1 MGHRDNLELLPEP
14 EEPRMLTTIDPD
26 APGYPGE
33 AYGIS
38 DEEARELRWPAS
50 PLREILWPWGA
61 ITFAFGVVF
70 MLLIWPHIN
79 AYLSPIL
86 PETEWAYETTG
97 IRELQDAGLDGSG
110 VHVCIVDT
118 GIDATHPDFSN
129 LTLAGFRDFYE
140 GEHDLVRDVGED
152 SHGTMMA
159 GLLVANGKFYGAA
172 PGVDLSIALALGPS
186 GTSGQEDRVAQAIR
200 WCRITQKAD
209 IVSLSLGS
217 DPGDGM
223 GIQSETVL
231 AVQEALDAGIFVVA
245 AAGNTG
251 DDTSIS
257 DVSVPANMQ
266 GVIAVGVSTRSGNV
280 WSNSA
285 NGSMVDPY
293 TQENRSYPNQKP
305 EVSAPGVLLFSTTST
320 QIEPPYA
327 YSTGTSDSTV
337 LVTGAL
343 ALILELYGTAL
354 AGDDGV
360 IDAEEMEMVKRSLAS
375 SCDKSGTD
383 GSPHDVRG
391 GYGFLDAV
399 QWASDIAFELNLA

>member
-1 MGHRDNLELLPEP
+1 MGHMDNLELLPEP
-14 EEPRMLTTIDPD
+14 EEPRMMTTIDSD
-26 APGYPGE
+26 APGYPGD

-61 ITFAFGVVF
+61 ITFTFGAVF
-70 MLLIWPHIN
+70 MLLVWPHIN
-79 AYLSPIL
+79 AYLSPVL
-86 PETEWAYETTG
+86 PETEWAYESTG
-97 IRELQDAGLDGSG
+97 IRELQDSGLDGSG
-110 VHVCIVDT
+110 VHVCMVDT
-118 GIDATHPDFSN
+118 GIDTAHPDFAN
-129 LTLAGFRDFYE
+129 LALAGFRDFYE

-159 GLLVANGKFYGAA
+159 GLLVADGKFYGAA
-172 PGVDLSIALALGPS
+172 PGVNLSVALALGPT

-217 DPGDGM
+217 DPGGGM

-251 DDTSIS
+251 DDASIY
-257 DVSVPANMQ
+257 DISVPANMR
-266 GVIAVGVSTRSGNV
+266 GVIAVGTSTRSGSV
-280 WSNSA
+280 WSGSA
-285 NGSMVDPY
+285 NGSMLDPY
-293 TQENRSYPNQKP
+293 GQENRSYPDQKP

-343 ALILELYGTAL
+343 ALILELHGTAL
-354 AGDDGV
+354 AGDDGMF
-360 IDAEEMEMVKRSLAS
+360 DADEMEIVKRSLAS
-375 SCDKSGTD
+375 SCDKTSIS
-383 GSPHDVRG
+383 GSPHDTRG

-399 QWASDIAFELNLA
+399 QWASDIAFELNLG

>member
-14 EEPRMLTTIDPD
+14 EEPRMLTTIDSD

-79 AYLSPIL
+79 AYLSPVL

-118 GIDATHPDFSN
+118 GIDAAHPDFSN

-140 GEHDLVRDVGED
+140 GEHDLIRDVGED

-159 GLLVANGKFYGAA
+159 GLLVADGKFYGAA

-251 DDTSIS
+251 DDASIS

-266 GVIAVGVSTRSGNV
+266 GVIAVGASTRSGNV

-293 TQENRSYPNQKP
+293 TQENRSYPDQKP

-327 YSTGTSDSTV
+327 YSTGTSDSTA

-375 SCDKSGTD
+375 SCDKSGID

>member
-14 EEPRMLTTIDPD
+14 EEPRMLTTIDSD

-79 AYLSPIL
+79 AYLSPVL

-118 GIDATHPDFSN
+118 GIDAAHPDFSN

-140 GEHDLVRDVGED
+140 GKHGLVRDVGEA
-152 SHGTMMA
+152 SHGPTMA

-251 DDTSIS
+251 DDVSIS

-266 GVIAVGVSTRSGNV
+266 GVIAVGTSTRIDNV

-285 NGSMVDPY
+285 NGSLVDPY
-293 TQENRSYPNQKP
+293 TQENRSYPDQKP
-305 EVSAPGVLLFSTTST
+305 AVSAPGVLLFSTTST
-320 QIEPPYA
+320 QIEPPYS

-360 IDAEEMEMVKRSLAS
+360 IDVEEMELVKRSLAS

-399 QWASDIAFELNLA
+399 QWSTDIAFELNLA

>member
-1 MGHRDNLELLPEP
+1 MGHRDDLELLPEP

-70 MLLIWPHIN
+70 MLLIWPQIN

-118 GIDATHPDFSN
+118 GIDAAHPDFSN
-129 LTLAGFRDFYE
+129 VTLAGFRDFYE
-140 GEHDLVRDVGED
+140 GEHGLIRDVGKD

-293 TQENRSYPNQKP
+293 TQENRSYPDQKP
-305 EVSAPGVLLFSTTST
+305 EVSAPGILLFSTTST

>member
-1 MGHRDNLELLPEP
+1 MGHMDNLELLPEP

-38 DEEARELRWPAS
+38 DEEARGLRWPAS

-61 ITFAFGVVF
+61 ITFAFGAVF
-70 MLLIWPHIN
+70 MLLVWPHIN
-79 AYLSPIL
+79 AYLSPVL
-86 PETEWAYETTG
+86 PETEWAYESTG
-97 IRELQDAGLDGSG
+97 IRELQDSGLDGSG
-110 VHVCIVDT
+110 VHVCMVDT
-118 GIDATHPDFSN
+118 GIDTAHPDFDN
-129 LTLAGFRDFYE
+129 LALAGFRDFYE

-159 GLLVANGKFYGAA
+159 GLLVADGKFYGAA
-172 PGVDLSIALALGPS
+172 PGVNLSVALALGPT

-231 AVQEALDAGIFVVA
+231 AVQETLDAGIFVVA

-251 DDTSIS
+251 DDASIY
-257 DVSVPANMQ
+257 DISVPANMR
-266 GVIAVGVSTRSGNV
+266 GVIAVGTTTRSGSV
-280 WSNSA
+280 WSSSA
-285 NGSMVDPY
+285 NGSMLDPY
-293 TQENRSYPNQKP
+293 GQENRSYPNQKP

-343 ALILELYGTAL
+343 ALILELHGTAL
-354 AGDDGV
+354 AGDDGMF
-360 IDAEEMEMVKRSLAS
+360 DADEMEIVKRSLAS
-375 SCDKSGTD
+375 SCDKTGIS
-383 GSPHDVRG
+383 GSPHDTRG

-399 QWASDIAFELNLA
+399 QWASDIAFELNLG

>member
-14 EEPRMLTTIDPD
+14 EEPRMLTTIDSD

-79 AYLSPIL
+79 AYLSPVL

-97 IRELQDAGLDGSG
+97 LRELQDSGLDGSG
-110 VHVCIVDT
+110 VHVCMVDT
-118 GIDATHPDFSN
+118 GIDIAHPDFSN

-140 GEHDLVRDVGED
+140 GEHDLIRDVGED

-159 GLLVANGKFYGAA
+159 GLLVADGKFYGAA
-172 PGVDLSIALALGPS
+172 PGVELSIALALGPS

-251 DDTSIS
+251 DDVSIS

-266 GVIAVGVSTRSGNV
+266 GVIAVGASTRSGNV

-293 TQENRSYPNQKP
+293 TQENRSYPDQKP

-327 YSTGTSDSTV
+327 YSTGTSDSTA

-375 SCDKSGTD
+375 SCDKSGID

>member
-1 MGHRDNLELLPEP
+1 MGHMDNLELLPEP
-14 EEPRMLTTIDPD
+14 EEPRMLTTIDSD

-38 DEEARELRWPAS
+38 DEEARGLRWPAS

-61 ITFAFGVVF
+61 ITFAFGAVF

-79 AYLSPIL
+79 AHLSPVL

-97 IRELQDAGLDGSG
+97 IRDLQDSGLDGSG
-110 VHVCIVDT
+110 VHICMVDT
-118 GIDATHPDFSN
+118 GMDTDHPDFSN

-140 GEHDLVRDVGED
+140 GEHGLVRDVGED

-159 GLLVANGKFYGAA
+159 GLLVADGKFYGAA

-200 WCRITQKAD
+200 WCGITQNAD

-251 DDTSIS
+251 NDASIS
-257 DVSVPANMQ
+257 DVSVPGNMQ
-266 GVIAVGVSTRSGNV
+266 GVIAVGASTRSGNV

-343 ALILELYGTAL
+343 ALILELHGAAL

-360 IDAEEMEMVKRSLAS
+360 IDVEEMEMVKRTLAS
-375 SCDKSGTD
+375 SCDKSGID
-383 GSPHDVRG
+383 GSPHDARG

>member
-14 EEPRMLTTIDPD
+14 EEPRMLTTIDSD

-79 AYLSPIL
+79 AHLSPIL

-209 IVSLSLGS
+209 IISLSLGS

-231 AVQEALDAGIFVVA
+231 AVQEALDAGIFIVA

-293 TQENRSYPNQKP
+293 TQENRSYPDQKP
-305 EVSAPGVLLFSTTST
+305 EVSAPGILLFSTTST

-383 GSPHDVRG
+383 GSPHDARG

>member
-1 MGHRDNLELLPEP
+1 MGHRDDLELLPEP

-70 MLLIWPHIN
+70 MLLIWPQIN

-118 GIDATHPDFSN
+118 GIDAAHPDFSN

-140 GEHDLVRDVGED
+140 GEHGLIRDVGED

-251 DDTSIS
+251 NDASIS
-257 DVSVPANMQ
+257 DVSVPANMR
-266 GVIAVGVSTRSGNV
+266 GVIAVGASTHSGNV

-285 NGSMVDPY
+285 NGSLVDSY
-293 TQENRSYPNQKP
+293 TQENRSYPDQKP

-320 QIEPPYA
+320 QIDPPYA

-360 IDAEEMEMVKRSLAS
+360 IDAEEMEIVKRSLAS

>member
-1 MGHRDNLELLPEP
+1 
-14 EEPRMLTTIDPD
+14 
-26 APGYPGE
+26 
-33 AYGIS
+33 
-38 DEEARELRWPAS
+38 
-50 PLREILWPWGA
+50 LREILWPWGA

-79 AYLSPIL
+79 AYLSPVL

-97 IRELQDAGLDGSG
+97 IRDLQDSGLDGSG
-110 VHVCIVDT
+110 VHVCMVDT
-118 GIDATHPDFSN
+118 GIDATHPDLSN

-140 GEHDLVRDVGED
+140 GEHGLVRDVGED

-159 GLLVANGKFYGAA
+159 GLLVADGKFYGAA
-172 PGVDLSIALALGPS
+172 PGVDLSIALALGPA

-200 WCRITQKAD
+200 WCRITQNAD

-251 DDTSIS
+251 NDASIS
-257 DVSVPANMQ
+257 DVSVPGNMQ
-266 GVIAVGVSTRSGNV
+266 GVIAVGASTRSGNV

-343 ALILELYGTAL
+343 ALILELHGAAL

-360 IDAEEMEMVKRSLAS
+360 IDVEEMEMVKRTLAS
-375 SCDKSGTD
+375 SCDKSGID
-383 GSPHDVRG
+383 GSPHDARG

>member
-14 EEPRMLTTIDPD
+14 EEPRMLTTIDSD

-79 AYLSPIL
+79 AHLSPIL

-251 DDTSIS
+251 DDASIS

-266 GVIAVGVSTRSGNV
+266 GVIAVGVSTHSGNV

>member
-1 MGHRDNLELLPEP
+1 MGHRDDLELLPEP

-70 MLLIWPHIN
+70 MLLIWPQIN

-118 GIDATHPDFSN
+118 GIDAAHPDFSN

-140 GEHDLVRDVGED
+140 GEHGLIRDVGED

-266 GVIAVGVSTRSGNV
+266 GVIAVGVSTHSGNV

-293 TQENRSYPNQKP
+293 TQENRSYPDQKP
-305 EVSAPGVLLFSTTST
+305 EVSAPGILLFSTTST

>member
-1 MGHRDNLELLPEP
+1 MDNLELLPEP
-14 EEPRMLTTIDPD
+14 EEPRMLTTIDSD

-38 DEEARELRWPAS
+38 DEEARGLRWPAS

-61 ITFAFGVVF
+61 ITFAFGAVF

-79 AYLSPIL
+79 AHLSPVL

-97 IRELQDAGLDGSG
+97 IRDLQDSGLDGSG
-110 VHVCIVDT
+110 VHICMVDT
-118 GIDATHPDFSN
+118 GMDTDHPDFSN

-140 GEHDLVRDVGED
+140 GEHGLVRDVGED

-159 GLLVANGKFYGAA
+159 GLLVADGKFYGAA

-200 WCRITQKAD
+200 WCRITQNAD

-251 DDTSIS
+251 NDASIS
-257 DVSVPANMQ
+257 DVSVPGNMQ
-266 GVIAVGVSTRSGNV
+266 GVIAVGASTRSGNV

-343 ALILELYGTAL
+343 ALILELHGAAL

-360 IDAEEMEMVKRSLAS
+360 IDVEEMEMVKRTLAS
-375 SCDKSGTD
+375 SCDKSGID
-383 GSPHDVRG
+383 GSPHDARG

>member
-14 EEPRMLTTIDPD
+14 EEPRMLTTIDSD

-79 AYLSPIL
+79 AYLSPVL

-118 GIDATHPDFSN
+118 GIDAAHPDFSN

-140 GEHDLVRDVGED
+140 GEHDLIRDVGED

-159 GLLVANGKFYGAA
+159 GLLVADGKFYGAA
-172 PGVDLSIALALGPS
+172 PGVELSIALALGPS

-251 DDTSIS
+251 DDVSIS

-266 GVIAVGVSTRSGNV
+266 GVIAVGASTRSGNV

-293 TQENRSYPNQKP
+293 TQENRSYPDQKP

-327 YSTGTSDSTV
+327 YSTGTSDSTA

-375 SCDKSGTD
+375 SCDKSGID

>member
-1 MGHRDNLELLPEP
+1 MGHRDDLELLPEP

-70 MLLIWPHIN
+70 MLLIWPQIN

-118 GIDATHPDFSN
+118 GIDAAHPDFSN

-140 GEHDLVRDVGED
+140 GEHGLIRDVGED

-209 IVSLSLGS
+209 IISLSLGS

-231 AVQEALDAGIFVVA
+231 AVQEALDAGIFIVA

-293 TQENRSYPNQKP
+293 TQENRSYPDQKP
-305 EVSAPGVLLFSTTST
+305 EVSAPGILLFSTTST

-360 IDAEEMEMVKRSLAS
+360 IDAEEMEIVKRSLAS

-383 GSPHDVRG
+383 GSPHDARG

>member
-1 MGHRDNLELLPEP
+1 MGHTDNLELLPEP

-61 ITFAFGVVF
+61 ITFAFGAVF
-70 MLLIWPHIN
+70 MLLVWPHIN
-79 AYLSPIL
+79 AHLSPIL
-86 PETEWAYETTG
+86 PETEWAYESTG
-97 IRELQDAGLDGSG
+97 IRELQDSGLDGSG
-110 VHVCIVDT
+110 VHVCMVDT
-118 GIDATHPDFSN
+118 GIDTTHPDFAN

-159 GLLVANGKFYGAA
+159 GLLVADGKFYGAA
-172 PGVDLSIALALGPS
+172 PGVNLSIALALGPT
-186 GTSGQEDRVAQAIR
+186 GTAGQEDRVAQAIR

-251 DDTSIS
+251 DDASIN
-257 DVSVPANMQ
+257 DVSAPANMR
-266 GVIAVGVSTRSGNV
+266 GVIAVGTSTRSGSV
-280 WSNSA
+280 WSDSA
-285 NGSMVDPY
+285 NGSLFDPY
-293 TQENRSYPNQKP
+293 SQENRSYPNQKP

-343 ALILELYGTAL
+343 ALILELHGTAL

-360 IDAEEMEMVKRSLAS
+360 FDVEEMEIVKRSLAS
-375 SCDKSGTD
+375 SCDKTAIS

-391 GYGFLDAV
+391 GYGLLDAA
-399 QWASDIAFELNLA
+399 QWASDIAFELNLG

>member
-1 MGHRDNLELLPEP
+1 
-14 EEPRMLTTIDPD
+14 MLTTIDSD

-79 AYLSPIL
+79 AYLSPVL

-97 IRELQDAGLDGSG
+97 IRDLQDSGLDGSG
-110 VHVCIVDT
+110 VHVCMVDT
-118 GIDATHPDFSN
+118 GIDATHPDLSN

-140 GEHDLVRDVGED
+140 GEHGLVRDVGED

-159 GLLVANGKFYGAA
+159 GLLVADGKFYGAA
-172 PGVDLSIALALGPS
+172 PGVDLSIALALGPA

-200 WCRITQKAD
+200 WCRITQNAD

-251 DDTSIS
+251 NDASIS
-257 DVSVPANMQ
+257 DVSVPGNMQ
-266 GVIAVGVSTRSGNV
+266 GVIAVGASTRSGNV

-343 ALILELYGTAL
+343 ALILELHGAAL

-360 IDAEEMEMVKRSLAS
+360 IDVEEMEMVKRTLAS
-375 SCDKSGTD
+375 SCDKSGID
-383 GSPHDVRG
+383 GSPHDARG

>member
-1 MGHRDNLELLPEP
+1 MGHRDDLELLPEP

-97 IRELQDAGLDGSG
+97 IRELQNAGLDGSG

-251 DDTSIS
+251 DDASIS

-266 GVIAVGVSTRSGNV
+266 GVIAVGVSTHSGNV

>member
-1 MGHRDNLELLPEP
+1 
-14 EEPRMLTTIDPD
+14 
-26 APGYPGE
+26 
-33 AYGIS
+33 
-38 DEEARELRWPAS
+38 
-50 PLREILWPWGA
+50 LREILWPWGA

-118 GIDATHPDFSN
+118 GIDTAHPDFSN

-140 GEHDLVRDVGED
+140 GEHGLVRDVGED

-251 DDTSIS
+251 DDASIS

-266 GVIAVGVSTRSGNV
+266 GVIAVGVSTHSGNV

>member
-1 MGHRDNLELLPEP
+1 MGHMDNLELLPEP
-14 EEPRMLTTIDPD
+14 EEPRMLTTIDSD

-79 AYLSPIL
+79 AYLSPVL

-97 IRELQDAGLDGSG
+97 IRDLQDSGLDGSG
-110 VHVCIVDT
+110 VHVCMVDT
-118 GIDATHPDFSN
+118 GIDTTHPDLSN

-140 GEHDLVRDVGED
+140 GEHGLVRDVGED

-159 GLLVANGKFYGAA
+159 GLLVADGKFYGAA
-172 PGVDLSIALALGPS
+172 PGVDLSIALALGPA

-200 WCRITQKAD
+200 WCRITQNAD

-251 DDTSIS
+251 NDASIS

-266 GVIAVGVSTRSGNV
+266 GVIAVGASTRSGNV

-285 NGSMVDPY
+285 NGSMVDSY
-293 TQENRSYPNQKP
+293 TQENRSYPDQKP

-343 ALILELYGTAL
+343 ALILELHGTAL

-360 IDAEEMEMVKRSLAS
+360 IDAEEMEMVKRTLAS
-375 SCDKSGTD
+375 SCDKSGID
-383 GSPHDVRG
+383 GSPHDARG

>member
-1 MGHRDNLELLPEP
+1 MGHMDNLELLPEP
-14 EEPRMLTTIDPD
+14 EEPRMLTTIDSD

-79 AYLSPIL
+79 AYLSPVL

-97 IRELQDAGLDGSG
+97 IRDLQDSGLDGSG
-110 VHVCIVDT
+110 VHVCMVDT
-118 GIDATHPDFSN
+118 GIDATHPDLSN

-140 GEHDLVRDVGED
+140 GEHGLVRDVGED

-159 GLLVANGKFYGAA
+159 GLLVADGKFYGAA
-172 PGVDLSIALALGPS
+172 PGVDLSIALALGPA

-200 WCRITQKAD
+200 WCRITQNAD

-251 DDTSIS
+251 NDASIS
-257 DVSVPANMQ
+257 DVSVPGNMQ
-266 GVIAVGVSTRSGNV
+266 GVIAVGASTRSGNV

-343 ALILELYGTAL
+343 ALILELHGAAL

-360 IDAEEMEMVKRSLAS
+360 IDVEEMEMVKRTLAS
-375 SCDKSGTD
+375 SCDKSGID
-383 GSPHDVRG
+383 GSPHDARG

>member
-1 MGHRDNLELLPEP
+1 MGHRDDLELLPEP

-70 MLLIWPHIN
+70 MLLIWPQIN

-118 GIDATHPDFSN
+118 GIDAAHPDFSN

-140 GEHDLVRDVGED
+140 GEHDLIRDVGED

-159 GLLVANGKFYGAA
+159 GLLVADGKFYGAA

-293 TQENRSYPNQKP
+293 TQENRSYPDQKP
-305 EVSAPGVLLFSTTST
+305 EVSAPGILLFSTTST

>member
-1 MGHRDNLELLPEP
+1 MGHMDNLELLPEP
-14 EEPRMLTTIDPD
+14 EEPRMLTTIDSD

-79 AYLSPIL
+79 AYLSPVL

-97 IRELQDAGLDGSG
+97 IRDLQDSGLDGSG
-110 VHVCIVDT
+110 VHICMVDT
-118 GIDATHPDFSN
+118 GMDTDHPDFSN

-140 GEHDLVRDVGED
+140 GEHGLVRDVGED

-159 GLLVANGKFYGAA
+159 GLLVADGKFYGAA
-172 PGVDLSIALALGPS
+172 PGVDLSIALALGPA

-200 WCRITQKAD
+200 WCRITQNAD

-251 DDTSIS
+251 NDASIS
-257 DVSVPANMQ
+257 DVSVPGNMQ
-266 GVIAVGVSTRSGNV
+266 GVIAVGASTRSGNV

-343 ALILELYGTAL
+343 ALILELHGAAL

-360 IDAEEMEMVKRSLAS
+360 IDVEEMEMVKRTLAS
-375 SCDKSGTD
+375 SCDKSGID
-383 GSPHDVRG
+383 GSPHDARG

>member
-14 EEPRMLTTIDPD
+14 EEPRMLTTIDSD

-79 AYLSPIL
+79 AYLSPVL

-118 GIDATHPDFSN
+118 GIDAAHPDFSN

-251 DDTSIS
+251 DDVSIS

-266 GVIAVGVSTRSGNV
+266 GVIAVGASTRSGNV

-293 TQENRSYPNQKP
+293 TQENRSYPDQKP

-327 YSTGTSDSTV
+327 YSTGTSDSTA

-375 SCDKSGTD
+375 SCDKSGID

>member
-1 MGHRDNLELLPEP
+1 MGHMDNLELLPEP

-97 IRELQDAGLDGSG
+97 IRELQDSGLDGSG
-110 VHVCIVDT
+110 VHVCMVDT
-118 GIDATHPDFSN
+118 GIDTAHPDFSN

-140 GEHDLVRDVGED
+140 GEHDLIRDVGED

-159 GLLVANGKFYGAA
+159 GLLVADGKFYGAA

-251 DDTSIS
+251 DDASIS

-266 GVIAVGVSTRSGNV
+266 GVIAVGTSTRSGNV

-285 NGSMVDPY
+285 NGSLVDPY
-293 TQENRSYPNQKP
+293 TQENRSYPDQKP

-360 IDAEEMEMVKRSLAS
+360 IDVEEMELVKRSLAS

-399 QWASDIAFELNLA
+399 QWSTDIAFELNLA

>member
-1 MGHRDNLELLPEP
+1 MGHMDNLELLPEP
-14 EEPRMLTTIDPD
+14 EEPRMLTTIDSD

-61 ITFAFGVVF
+61 ITFAFGAVF
-70 MLLIWPHIN
+70 MLLVWPHIN
-79 AYLSPIL
+79 AYLSPVL
-86 PETEWAYETTG
+86 PETEWAYESTG
-97 IRELQDAGLDGSG
+97 IRELQDSGLDGSG
-110 VHVCIVDT
+110 VHVCMVDT
-118 GIDATHPDFSN
+118 GIDTAHPDFAN

-159 GLLVANGKFYGAA
+159 GLLVADGKFYGAA
-172 PGVDLSIALALGPS
+172 PGVNLSVALALGPT

-251 DDTSIS
+251 DDASIY
-257 DVSVPANMQ
+257 DISVPANMR
-266 GVIAVGVSTRSGNV
+266 GVIAVGTTTHSGSI
-280 WSNSA
+280 WSSSA
-285 NGSMVDPY
+285 NGSMLDPY
-293 TQENRSYPNQKP
+293 GQENRSYPNQKP

-343 ALILELYGTAL
+343 ALILELHGTAL
-354 AGDDGV
+354 AGDDGMF
-360 IDAEEMEMVKRSLAS
+360 DADEMEIVKRSLAS
-375 SCDKSGTD
+375 SCDKTGIS
-383 GSPHDVRG
+383 GSPHDTRG

-399 QWASDIAFELNLA
+399 QWASDIAFELNLG

>member
-1 MGHRDNLELLPEP
+1 MGHMDNLELLPEP
-14 EEPRMLTTIDPD
+14 EEPRMLTTIDSD

-38 DEEARELRWPAS
+38 DEEARGLRWPAS

-61 ITFAFGVVF
+61 ITFAFGAVF

-79 AYLSPIL
+79 AHLSPVL

-97 IRELQDAGLDGSG
+97 IRDLQDSGLDGSG
-110 VHVCIVDT
+110 VHICMVDT
-118 GIDATHPDFSN
+118 GMDTDHPDFSN

-140 GEHDLVRDVGED
+140 GEHGLVRDVGED

-159 GLLVANGKFYGAA
+159 GLLVADGKFYGAA
-172 PGVDLSIALALGPS
+172 PGVDLSIALALGPA

-200 WCRITQKAD
+200 WCRITQNAD

-251 DDTSIS
+251 NDASIS
-257 DVSVPANMQ
+257 DVSVPGNMQ
-266 GVIAVGVSTRSGNV
+266 GVIAVGASTRSGNV

-343 ALILELYGTAL
+343 ALILELHGAAL

-360 IDAEEMEMVKRSLAS
+360 IDVEEMEMVKRTLAS
-375 SCDKSGTD
+375 SCDKSGID
-383 GSPHDVRG
+383 GSPHDARG